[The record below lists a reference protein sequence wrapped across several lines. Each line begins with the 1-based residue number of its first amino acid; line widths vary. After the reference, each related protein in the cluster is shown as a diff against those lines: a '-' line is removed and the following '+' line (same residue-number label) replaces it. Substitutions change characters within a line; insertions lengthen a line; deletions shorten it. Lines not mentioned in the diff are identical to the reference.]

1 MTNFL
6 GEILTICL
14 GKLKRDYFY
23 IIVFLLVRFT
33 QGICGNDPLA
43 NYQCHHP
50 SNHQQ
55 PSQKPYVKRTS
66 KMKMMRKKKRKILR
80 GGSQR
85 CWDSLFLMGILRLML
100 SFFGVEKKMNYEW
113 PTLTG
118 DSWRLLEVW
127 TKPKPNLR
135 NYWNLEKESRC
146 CGEIP
151 RFVWGSCLINLEE
164 KIWEH
169 TKKRPG
175 NPWLFPYRKW
185 STFYMSCLVE
195 FPYLC

>member
-1 MTNFL
+1 MH
-6 GEILTICL
+6 
-14 GKLKRDYFY
+14 
-23 IIVFLLVRFT
+23 FT

-43 NYQCHHP
+43 NYQCHHS

-66 KMKMMRKKKRKILR
+66 KMKMMRKKKGIFKGRVPEMLGFSIFWGVIRWIMNDRPWL
-80 GGSQR
+80 
-85 CWDSLFLMGILRLML
+85 GILEG
-100 SFFGVEKKMNYEW
+100 F
-113 PTLTG
+113 
-118 DSWRLLEVW
+118 LEVW
-127 TKPKPNLR
+127 TKPKPKPNLR

-151 RFVWGSCLINLEE
+151 KIIWGSCLINLEE

-195 FPYLC
+195 LPYR

>member
-100 SFFGVEKKMNYEW
+100 SFFGVEKKMNYE
-113 PTLTG
+113 
-118 DSWRLLEVW
+118 
-127 TKPKPNLR
+127 
-135 NYWNLEKESRC
+135 
-146 CGEIP
+146 
-151 RFVWGSCLINLEE
+151 
-164 KIWEH
+164 
-169 TKKRPG
+169 
-175 NPWLFPYRKW
+175 
-185 STFYMSCLVE
+185 
-195 FPYLC
+195 